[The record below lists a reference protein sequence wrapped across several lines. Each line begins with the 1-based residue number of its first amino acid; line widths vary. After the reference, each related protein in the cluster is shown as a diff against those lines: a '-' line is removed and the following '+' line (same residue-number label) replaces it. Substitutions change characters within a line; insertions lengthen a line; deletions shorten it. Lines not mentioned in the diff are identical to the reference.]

1 MNFSFDSWRQEKNP
15 RLKAQL
21 RREIED
27 ATKRF
32 LEAGGQVTECK
43 PTCSGRL
50 QHYDEE
56 LVHFRWGKGYVK
68 KCSTT

>member
-32 LEAGGQVTECK
+32 LEAGGQIRSCQ
-43 PTCSGRL
+43 PTGGGRL
-50 QHYDEE
+50 QHYDED